1 MNGERKG
8 GDCRGELRGR
18 RSGLPCRPAPW
29 SDATAIIRL
38 VSYGARA
45 VEGGRGCGAIC
56 VRACLCRSVG
66 RGARAGGA
74 TSALDRR
81 CAAAALL
88 SAWGVGVVAPL
99 GASTIAGTKGGA
111 SVSSSAVRRASRRH
125 VNNCCGVRP
134 WRRATWQA
142 RTPSSKFS
150 ATIAAFGRRPSN
162 YDRSLKPRARERAK
176 SASAGGRRFAQ
187 ESLDRG
193 AAHDGLA
200 SGSRTSIPSNRAA
213 AASLLSVVA
222 RGSAS

>member
-74 TSALDRR
+74 TSGLDRR

-88 SAWGVGVVAPL
+88 SAWGVGVGAPRLATPCEQLLWRQAVAARDM
-99 GASTIAGTKGGA
+99 ASPNVFLEILRDNRRLRSTTVKLRQVLEAARKGKGQIRIG
-111 SVSSSAVRRASRRH
+111 RRAPVRAGQSRSRR
-125 VNNCCGVRP
+125 
-134 WRRATWQA
+134 
-142 RTPSSKFS
+142 
-150 ATIAAFGRRPSN
+150 
-162 YDRSLKPRARERAK
+162 RS
-176 SASAGGRRFAQ
+176 
-187 ESLDRG
+187 
-193 AAHDGLA
+193 
-200 SGSRTSIPSNRAA
+200 
-213 AASLLSVVA
+213 
-222 RGSAS
+222 